1 MTPTPADA
9 RLELSP
15 EQMRAMGYRVV
26 DLVVEHF
33 AGLHDAPVHGVE
45 SRATLEARLREP
57 APERGVGWEAALE
70 RAARDVLGAMSHND
84 HPRFFAYV
92 PGPGN
97 FVGAMA
103 AALAAGF
110 NPFNGAWVTASGA
123 AQAELVTVD
132 WLRAACGLPEGAGG
146 AFVSGGSMANLTAL
160 AVARDRRFGRGDFS
174 RAVIYAGDQ
183 VHSSVARGAR
193 VLGFA
198 PDRLRMLPSDGEFRM
213 DTGALERAM
222 DEDARAGLV
231 PFAVAASAGTT
242 NTGAVDPLP
251 EIARICRR
259 AGAWLHVDGAYGAA
273 AALTERGHALL
284 QGLGEADSLS
294 MDPHKWL
301 FQPYECA
308 VVLVRDGRALRDTFR
323 EVPEYLRDSDLG
335 AEEVN
340 FRDWGVQLTRGFRAL
355 SLWLSVQTFGMEAFR
370 AAVEWGIHLAEVAE
384 GELRASP
391 GWEVLTP
398 AQLGVVTFRHRPRG
412 VDDGPALDAHQ
423 RATAAEVTRSGW
435 AMLSHH
441 RAERP
446 RGAAPVHHQPAH
458 HGRGRARDRA
468 PPGRRRARAGR
479 LTASEF
485 LRPAPFH
492 PRPRPRGA
500 AHPSLRNGAH
510 APPAPQH
517 SPAFRMRRG
526 RLQGRRG
533 REPG

>member
-1 MTPTPADA
+1 MPSTPPDA
-9 RLELSP
+9 RLLELSP
-15 EQMRAMGYRVV
+15 DEMRAMGYRVV

-45 SRATLEARLREP
+45 TRAALEARLREP
-57 APERGVGWEAALE
+57 APEHGLGWRAALE
-70 RAARDVLGAMSHND
+70 RAATEVLGTMSHND

-103 AALAAGF
+103 DALAAGF
-110 NPFNGAWVTASGA
+110 NPFNGAWVTASGP

-132 WLRAACGLPEGAGG
+132 WLRAACGLPEGGGG

-198 PDRLRMLPSDGEFRM
+198 PERLRILPSDGEFRM
-213 DTGALERAM
+213 DAGALERAM
-222 DEDARAGLV
+222 DEDARAGRV
-231 PFAVAASAGTT
+231 PFAVVASAGTT

-273 AALTERGHALL
+273 AALTGRGRALL
-284 QGLGEADSLS
+284 GGLGEADSLS

-308 VVLVRDGRALRDTFR
+308 VVLVRDARALRDTFR
-323 EVPEYLRDSDLG
+323 EVPEYLRDSDLS

-355 SLWLSVQTFGMEAFR
+355 KLWLSIQTFGMAAFR
-370 AAVEWGIHLAEVAE
+370 TAIDWGIHLAEVAGE
-384 GELRASP
+384 ELRQSSE
-391 GWEVLTP
+391 WDVLTP
-398 AQLGVVTFRHRPRG
+398 AQLGIITFRHRPAG
-412 VDDGPALDAHQ
+412 VDGDAALDAHQ
-423 RATAAEVTRSGW
+423 RAITADVTRSGW
-435 AMLSHH
+435 ALLSTT
-441 RAERP
+441 EL
-446 RGAAPVHHQPAH
+446 
-458 HGRGRARDRA
+458 RGRAALRLCTINPRTTEDDVRETI
-468 PPGRRRARAGR
+468 RRLREAGRARAG
-479 LTASEF
+479 
-485 LRPAPFH
+485 
-492 PRPRPRGA
+492 
-500 AHPSLRNGAH
+500 
-510 APPAPQH
+510 
-517 SPAFRMRRG
+517 
-526 RLQGRRG
+526 
-533 REPG
+533 